1 MAIITYIDIYNLAS
15 WTKAEEN
22 MKEKQFAF
30 HPEPLIQVK
39 LSLTVLP
46 VTLMVAVG
54 KMNESLNP
62 QSSRRGQLFNYQ

>member
-1 MAIITYIDIYNLAS
+1 M
-15 WTKAEEN
+15 
-22 MKEKQFAF
+22 
-30 HPEPLIQVK
+30 QVK

-46 VTLMVAVG
+46 DMTLMVAVG